1 MLGIGEMCRA
11 LGTPVTG
18 GNVSFYNETST
29 SAVYPTPVIG
39 MVGVLDDLSQQTTI
53 GYKNE
58 GDLIVAIGMIN
69 SRLGGSEYLK
79 SIHGKI
85 EGPIS
90 KLDVDLEMKVQKTC
104 LRAIKKGVVNS
115 AHDLSD
121 GGLSVNVAESIL
133 NSKNGLGAHLSFDRK
148 LRNDEVLF
156 GECQSVIIVTVS
168 KQDLDKLTLISSE
181 EDAPIHT
188 IGRVTN
194 DDKLIINDCI
204 NLKRDKLYEAYFNS
218 LEKIVNE

>member
-1 MLGIGEMCRA
+1 MCRA
-11 LGTPVTG
+11 LDTPVTG

-53 GYKNE
+53 SYENE

-104 LRAIKKGVVNS
+104 LRAIKQGVVNS

-121 GGLSVNVAESIL
+121 GGLSVNIAESIL

-148 LRNDEVLF
+148 LRDDEALF
-156 GECQSVIIVTVS
+156 GECQSVIIVTIDEENLYS
-168 KQDLDKLTLISSE
+168 LI
-181 EDAPIHT
+181 
-188 IGRVTN
+188 
-194 DDKLIINDCI
+194 
-204 NLKRDKLYEAYFNS
+204 
-218 LEKIVNE
+218 EKGQRRRSTF

>member
-1 MLGIGEMCRA
+1 
-11 LGTPVTG
+11 
-18 GNVSFYNETST
+18 
-29 SAVYPTPVIG
+29 
-39 MVGVLDDLSQQTTI
+39 
-53 GYKNE
+53 
-58 GDLIVAIGMIN
+58 
-69 SRLGGSEYLK
+69 
-79 SIHGKI
+79 
-85 EGPIS
+85 
-90 KLDVDLEMKVQKTC
+90 MKVQKTC

-148 LRNDEVLF
+148 LRNDEALF
-156 GECQSVIIVTVS
+156 GECQSVIVVTVS
-168 KQDLDKLTLISSE
+168 KQNLDKLTLISSE

-204 NLKRDKLYEAYFNS
+204 NIKRDKLYEAYFNS